1 MRIVVHGQQAFGKS
15 VLEALL
21 ERGENVVGVYCAP
34 EPAQGGRIDPLKEA
48 ALARG
53 LPVHQPRSFRN
64 RPEVREEFARLKAD
78 LCVMAYVTL
87 IVPEEMLN
95 LPTRGTIQY
104 HPSLLPR
111 HRGPS
116 SINWPI
122 IMGETRTGLTI
133 FWPDQ
138 GLDTGPILLQK
149 EVEIR
154 DTDTLGSL
162 YFDRLYP
169 LGVAALL
176 EAVDLV
182 RAGTAPKIVQDE
194 SRATYEGW
202 CKKEHVQI
210 DWQKPFQTS
219 GTSSAAPIRNRA
231 PGPPTGGRRVQL
243 LDARKLAGAAPGRPG
258 EVTAVDDAG
267 VTIAAAGTDP
277 GDSRAGRR
285 GSEGQRGGVRQERGA
300 APRRAARRRV
310 TSRHAI
316 SLPRGR

>member
-15 VLEALL
+15 VLEELL
-21 ERGENVVGVYCAP
+21 KRGENVVGVYCAP
-34 EPAQGGRIDPLKEA
+34 DPAQGGRVDPLKEA

-53 LPVHQPRSFRN
+53 LPVYQPRSFRN
-64 RPEVREEFARLKAD
+64 KPEVREEFARLEPD

-87 IVPEEMLN
+87 IVPEDVLN
-95 LPTRGTIQY
+95 LPTRGTVQY

-154 DTDTLGSL
+154 DSDTLGTL

-169 LGVAALL
+169 MGVAALL

-182 RAGTAPKIVQDE
+182 RKGTAPKVVQDE
-194 SRATYEGW
+194 AQATYEGW
-202 CKKEHVQI
+202 CKQEHVQI
-210 DWQKPFQTS
+210 DWEKPVQEIWNVIRGADPQPGAWTTHA
-219 GTSSAAPIRNRA
+219 GT
-231 PGPPTGGRRVQL
+231 TVQIF
-243 LDARKLAGAAPGRPG
+243 DAKKVPGAAAGRPG

-267 VTIAAAGTDP
+267 VTIAAP
-277 GDSRAGRR
+277 G
-285 GSEGQRGGVRQERGA
+285 GQIQVTRV
-300 APRRAARRRV
+300 RAAGGQKVAAGAFAKTAELRPGMR
-310 TSRHAI
+310 
-316 SLPRGR
+316 LGREA

>member
-21 ERGENVVGVYCAP
+21 ERGENVVAVYCAP
-34 EPAQGGRIDPLKEA
+34 EPAQGGGRIDPLKEA
-48 ALARG
+48 ALARH
-53 LPVHQPRSFRN
+53 LPVYQARSFRN
-64 RPEVREEFARLKAD
+64 KPEVWEEFAQIKAD

-95 LPTRGTIQY
+95 QPTRGTIQY

-122 IMGETRTGLTI
+122 IQGETRTGLSI
-133 FWPDQ
+133 FWPDN

-149 EVEIR
+149 DVEIL

-169 LGVAALL
+169 LGVTALL

-182 RAGTAPKIVQDE
+182 RAGAAPKIPQDE
-194 SRATYEGW
+194 TQATYEGW
-202 CKKEHVQI
+202 CRKEQVQI
-210 DWQKPFQTS
+210 DWQKPLQEIWNLIRGADPQPGAWTTYN
-219 GTSSAAPIRNRA
+219 GTP
-231 PGPPTGGRRVQL
+231 VQL
-243 LDARKLAGAAPGRPG
+243 ADARKLVGAAAGRPG
-258 EVTAVDDAG
+258 EVMAVGDAG
-267 VTIAAAGTDP
+267 LTVAATGGQIQVGRVRSEGGQKISAAAFARSAGLRP
-277 GDSRAGRR
+277 GARL
-285 GSEGQRGGVRQERGA
+285 GVG
-300 APRRAARRRV
+300 
-310 TSRHAI
+310 
-316 SLPRGR
+316 

>member
-21 ERGENVVGVYCAP
+21 ERREDVIAVYCAP
-34 EPAQGGRIDPLKEA
+34 DPQGGRVDPLKEA
-48 ALARG
+48 ALARN
-53 LPVHQPRSFRN
+53 LPVQQPRSFRN
-64 RPEVREEFARLKAD
+64 NPDVREQFAQLKAD

-87 IVPEEMLN
+87 IVPEEILN

-104 HPSLLPR
+104 HPSWLPR

-122 IMGETRTGLTI
+122 IQGETRTGLSI
-133 FWPDQ
+133 FWPDN

-149 EVEIR
+149 EVEIQ

-169 LGVAALL
+169 LGVAALM

-182 RAGTAPKIVQDE
+182 RAGTAPKIRQDE
-194 SRATYEGW
+194 RQATYESW
-202 CKKEHVQI
+202 CKKEHVQV
-210 DWQKPFQTS
+210 DWQKPLQEVWNL
-219 GTSSAAPIRNRA
+219 IRGA
-231 PGPPTGGRRVQL
+231 DPQPGAWTTHEGKTVQL
-243 LDARKLAGAAPGRPG
+243 LDARKLASATAARPG

-267 VTIAAAGTDP
+267 LTIAASGGQIQVSRVRADGGQKISAGAFAKTAGLQP
-277 GDSRAGRR
+277 GARL
-285 GSEGQRGGVRQERGA
+285 GA
-300 APRRAARRRV
+300 
-310 TSRHAI
+310 
-316 SLPRGR
+316 